1 MHIVH
6 SQSIIKSAML
16 IDYTS
21 ALETFEG
28 LPNALARHCARH
40 V

>member
-21 ALETFEG
+21 ALETLEG
-28 LPNALARHCARH
+28 LPNALARHCAHH